1 MMNVIHI
8 VLLFGLIIG
17 LVFISYQ
24 NSTYN
29 EYAFDDLLAIVN
41 NKDVNIDST
50 DRDPV
55 KSQFN
60 NNNNNDNNNNRGS
73 SDGGVDAQAG
83 SYTSIW
89 VHDIWGKDLRMEDS
103 HKSYRPLLI
112 SLFRFLWKS
121 VSSDAYIFR
130 LVSISVHAA
139 ASCLLYCIAR
149 CVWYDESISIASAIL
164 FAVHPIHVEA
174 VAAVVNMAEPLSC
187 CFILLSYLVFLR
199 STGSSRSIDGG
210 PHSNSSSIKLRDLI
224 TSALQLM
231 TWIICAVIS
240 ILFKETGLICCVLV
254 VGKSAIDLMT
264 QLFRW
269 LFHYR
274 REEGKKG
281 MTVLLQA
288 QQLTSYVVFNCSSLS
303 LVYVYFML
311 RNIMTGWGRDQ
322 WLEQLLDVYHSTSW
336 QQLIQSIAGLIQTMI
351 MAAPSIGLQTDS
363 SSSSSSARSYL
374 EDSKLLRKA
383 ENPYA
388 FLRGQEKVLS
398 TMVSELLSIYPSIYL
413 LMIEI
418 VD

>member
-1 MMNVIHI
+1 MMKNVVHI
-8 VLLFGLIIG
+8 VLLFGLITS

-24 NSTYN
+24 RSIYN

-41 NKDVNIDST
+41 NKDVNIDSAE
-50 DRDPV
+50 RDPI
-55 KSQFN
+55 KSQLN
-60 NNNNNDNNNNRGS
+60 NNNNNNRGG
-73 SDGGVDAQAG
+73 SDGGDDAQAG
-83 SYTSIW
+83 SYSSIW
-89 VHDIWGKDLRMEDS
+89 VHDIWGKDLRLEDS

-121 VSSDAYIFR
+121 VSSDAYVFR
-130 LVSISVHAA
+130 LVSMSAHAA
-139 ASCLLYCIAR
+139 ASCLLYFVAR

-199 STGSSRSIDGG
+199 STGSS
-210 PHSNSSSIKLRDLI
+210 HSSSSSSIKVGDLI
-224 TSALQLM
+224 STALQLM
-231 TWIICAVIS
+231 MWIICAVTS

-254 VGKSAIDLMT
+254 VGKSAIDLLT
-264 QLFRW
+264 HLSRW
-269 LFHYR
+269 LFDYR
-274 REEGKKG
+274 REKKSKREGKG
-281 MTVLLQA
+281 VTGLLLLQHT
-288 QQLTSYVVFNCSSLS
+288 QQLTSYVVFNCSSLI

-336 QQLIQSIAGLIQTMI
+336 QQLVQSIATIAHTMM

-363 SSSSSSARSYL
+363 SSSGSSGHSNARSYL
-374 EDSKLLRKA
+374 GDSKLLRKA

-388 FLRGQEKVLS
+388 FLKGQEKVLS
-398 TMVSELLSIYPSIYL
+398 TMVS
-413 LMIEI
+413 
-418 VD
+418 

>member
-1 MMNVIHI
+1 MNVIHT
-8 VLLFGLIIG
+8 VLLFGLITG
-17 LVFISYQ
+17 LVFMSYQ
-24 NSTYN
+24 SSTYN

-60 NNNNNDNNNNRGS
+60 NNNNNDDRGGS
-73 SDGGVDAQAG
+73 AGGVDAQAG

-210 PHSNSSSIKLRDLI
+210 SHSNSSSIKVRDLI

-231 TWIICAVIS
+231 MWIICAVIS

-269 LFHYR
+269 LFDYR
-274 REEGKKG
+274 KEEGKRG
-281 MTVLLQA
+281 MMLLLQA
-288 QQLTSYVVFNCSSLS
+288 QQLTSYVVFNCSSLF

-311 RNIMTGWGRDQ
+311 RNIMTSWGRDQ

-336 QQLIQSIAGLIQTMI
+336 QQLIQSIASLIKTMM
-351 MAAPSIGLQTDS
+351 MAAPSIGLQTD

-398 TMVSELLSIYPSIYL
+398 TMVSELVSIYL
-413 LMIEI
+413 SI
-418 VD
+418 